1 MPFTDFR
8 NEPDQDTARA
18 AGHHLRLPSPRLH
31 RRPGE
36 NLLGLVPGRQ
46 SIGYMHNALRQNFSL
61 CFLKSAAKYP
71 MW

>member
-46 SIGYMHNALRQNFSL
+46 SIGYMHNALRQNFS
-61 CFLKSAAKYP
+61 
-71 MW
+71 